1 MGQMLAFGSFTCCHT
16 DWCWCTHNCSW
27 AASGGQDQTGNI
39 SIYSPSEKGLSHAKT
54 ALCSLSGMRLCI
66 IFLQS
71 DRDQATID
79 HIKGQ
84 NGHTRLDRV
93 NTNTSPAHI
102 RHIRV
107 DTSFLA
113 GTLPS
118 SVKMTLT
125 QVRQTGAQTWAKTQ
139 NKTRFDP
146 TAGWFKDVAPDPHYG
161 RNKEKNWLCHWKDNE
176 IYFLHCPPLHCISEG
191 QTRLNIS
198 VVVVRLYVCY

>member
-1 MGQMLAFGSFTCCHT
+1 MSRGVNNKSRLKRGRCWLLVPSPAATQTDAGAHT
-16 DWCWCTHNCSW
+16 T
-27 AASGGQDQTGNI
+27 AAEQQVGVRTKLVTS

-71 DRDQATID
+71 DRNQATID

-118 SVKMTLT
+118 SVKTTLT
-125 QVRQTGAQTWAKTQ
+125 QVRQTG
-139 NKTRFDP
+139 
-146 TAGWFKDVAPDPHYG
+146 
-161 RNKEKNWLCHWKDNE
+161 
-176 IYFLHCPPLHCISEG
+176 G
-191 QTRLNIS
+191 QT
-198 VVVVRLYVCY
+198 